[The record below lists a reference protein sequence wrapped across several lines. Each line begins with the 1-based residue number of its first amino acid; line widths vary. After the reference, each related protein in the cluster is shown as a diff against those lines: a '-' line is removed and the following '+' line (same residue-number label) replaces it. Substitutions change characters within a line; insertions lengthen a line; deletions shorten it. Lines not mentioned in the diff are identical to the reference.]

1 MTLFWGSPVAPTA
14 MGKDKAPAEPAQ
26 PETGT
31 EPQASAPSAD
41 AALQARIASLE
52 SELAAAKERAIRA
65 RADYDNLQKRV
76 TRDATLER
84 ERAQARVLE
93 GLLPLFE
100 LCQMAARQAELH
112 PMPKEADGIV
122 EGLRLLA
129 REFQRF
135 LGREGLVATGAVGEA
150 FDRSLHEAVAEEAV
164 EGVAAGAVSRV
175 IQPGYRLGEKVLRF
189 AKVAVQPASAK

>member
-1 MTLFWGSPVAPTA
+1 
-14 MGKDKAPAEPAQ
+14 MGKDKAPEGPTQ

-31 EPQASAPSAD
+31 EDQAPAPAPSAD
-41 AALQARIASLE
+41 AALQARIANLE
-52 SELAAAKERAIRA
+52 SELAAAKERAMRA

-76 TRDATLER
+76 TRDAALER
-84 ERAQARVLE
+84 DRAKARVLE

-100 LCQMAARQAELH
+100 LCQMAAHQAEAH
-112 PMPKEADGIV
+112 PMPKEAAGIA

-135 LGREGLVATGAVGEA
+135 LEREGLVATGAVGEA
-150 FDRSLHEAVAEEAV
+150 FDRGVHEAVAEEAV

-189 AKVAVQPASAK
+189 AKVAVQPASV